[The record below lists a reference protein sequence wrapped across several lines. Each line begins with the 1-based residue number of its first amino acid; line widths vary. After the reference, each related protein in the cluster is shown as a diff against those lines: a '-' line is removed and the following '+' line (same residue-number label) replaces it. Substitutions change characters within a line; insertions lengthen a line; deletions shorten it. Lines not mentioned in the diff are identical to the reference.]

1 MESLYQE
8 FIYKSRYSRY
18 LPEKNRRENWEETV
32 ERYLTFMHNHLAANY
47 NYDMAPIRE
56 KVKKSI
62 IDMKVMP
69 SMRALMTSGKALE
82 RDNTC
87 GYNCSF
93 LPIDDPK
100 AFDEA
105 MFILLCGTGVGFSVE
120 RQFINQLPEIPEKLF
135 DSETIIS
142 VRDSKEGWAK
152 ALRMLISLLYAGEV
166 PKWDLT
172 KVRPAG
178 APLKTFG
185 GRSSGPGPLSELF
198 KFVVKMFR
206 NAHGRRLT
214 SLECHDI
221 MCKIGEVVVVGGV
234 RRSAMISLSNLS
246 DDRMRHAKA
255 GAWWEANP
263 QRALSNNS
271 AVYNEKPEIGTF
283 MAEWISLYESKSGER
298 GLFSREACQKIAKR
312 NGRRDHEQNFGTN
325 PCSEIILRPY
335 GFCNLTE
342 VVIRAADTIEDIK
355 EKIEVATILGTFQST
370 LTDFPYLR
378 KIWVKNAE
386 EERLLGVSLTGIYD
400 SKLFNNPAD
409 KEIKARLA
417 SLRDHAIEV
426 NNGLANNLG
435 INPAAAITCVKPSGT
450 VSQLCDSASGIHPRH
465 SQYYIRRV
473 RGDNKDPLTK
483 FMKDKGVPWE
493 ADVMKPES
501 TTVFSFPMKAPKG
514 AAVRDDIDAIK
525 HLELW
530 AIYQEAWCEHKP
542 SVTINVREDEW
553 MKVGAWVYDHFD
565 EMSGVS
571 FLPHDGGS
579 YRQAPYEEISKDLY
593 EAMLPTIPEHL
604 DWDTLVEMDD
614 NVEGTQTLACT
625 AGGCEI

>member
-1 MESLYQE
+1 METLYQE
-8 FIYKSRYSRY
+8 YIYKSRYSRY
-18 LPEKNRRENWEETV
+18 LPEKNRRENWDETV
-32 ERYLTFMHNHLAANY
+32 NRYLDFMQTHLKETY
-47 NYDMAPIRE
+47 NYDMTPIRDR
-56 KVKKSI
+56 I
-62 IDMKVMP
+62 FNYIHDLKVMP
-69 SMRALMTSGKALE
+69 SMRSLMTSGKALE

-120 RQFINQLPEIPEKLF
+120 RQFINNLPEVPDRMFES
-135 DSETIIS
+135 DTIIV

-152 ALRMLISLLYAGEV
+152 ALRMLIALLYTGEI

-185 GRSSGPGPLSELF
+185 GRSSGPEPLSELF
-198 KFVVKMFR
+198 KFVTKIFK

-271 AVYNEKPEIGTF
+271 AVYNEKPEVGIF
-283 MAEWISLYESKSGER
+283 MQEWLSLYESKSGER
-298 GLFSREACQKIAKR
+298 GMFSREACQKIAAR
-312 NGRRDHEQNFGTN
+312 NGRRNADQMFGTN

-342 VVIRAADTIEDIK
+342 VVIRAEDTMETMK
-355 EKIEVATILGTFQST
+355 EKVEIATIIGTFQAT

-378 KIWVKNAE
+378 KIWQKNAE

-400 SKLFNNPAD
+400 SKLFNNPSD
-409 KEIKARLA
+409 KEIGSRLDT
-417 SLRDHAIEV
+417 LREFAIGV
-426 NNGLANNLG
+426 NNALSEQLG

-450 VSQLCDSASGIHPRH
+450 VSQLVDSASGIHPRH
-465 SQYYIRRV
+465 SSFYIRRV
-473 RGDNKDPLTK
+473 RADNKDPLTK

-493 ADVMKPES
+493 PDVMKPDS

-514 AAVRDDIDAIK
+514 AVVRDDIDAIK

-530 AIYQEAWCEHKP
+530 SRYQESWCEHKP
-542 SVTINVREDEW
+542 SVTINVKEEEW
-553 MKVGAWVYDHFD
+553 PRVGAWVYDHFD
-565 EMSGVS
+565 ELSGVS

-579 YRQAPYEEISKDLY
+579 YRQAPYEEITKDLY
-593 EAMLPTIPEHL
+593 EAMLPTIPKSL
-604 DWDTLVEMDD
+604 DWDSLVEMED
-614 NVEGTQTLACT
+614 NVEGVQTLACT
-625 AGGCEI
+625 SGSCEI